1 LTLEVEDEED
11 LHLLRKKRKKAG
23 EVVVEV
29 ELGDEGRRRKKTGFE
44 EEEGGR
50 IDVDAKR
57 LLILQTI
64 IYL

>member
-1 LTLEVEDEED
+1 
-11 LHLLRKKRKKAG
+11 
-23 EVVVEV
+23 VVEV